1 MLQMSL
7 IAIIAIIVPALAADE
22 PPMPSQAAVEKA
34 QQQVQTLKVWKMT
47 EMLDLKSEQEVPFFS
62 LFNELE
68 ALRQTHLQSKKQLVT
83 DMTQSLEANSGEMSS
98 FSAFI
103 DRYRKLES
111 DFGVQQDT
119 LISRIAGVLN
129 PRQMVAFYVAD
140 ETFAEEVRRAIATER
155 WKAKQN
161 EMVDTTTTTTTE
173 AAFH

>member
-1 MLQMSL
+1 
-7 IAIIAIIVPALAADE
+7 VPVLAADE
-22 PPMPSQAAVEKA
+22 PPIPSQAAVEKA

-47 EMLDLKSEQEVPFFS
+47 EMLGLQSEQEVPFFN

-68 ALRQTHLQSKKQLVT
+68 ALRQNYLQSKKQLVT
-83 DMTQSLEANSGEMSS
+83 DMNTSLEVNTGEMST

-103 DRYRKLES
+103 DRYRKLER

-119 LISRIAGVLN
+119 LVTKIAAVLN

-161 EMVDTTTTTTTE
+161 EMVDTTTTTTTSTE

>member
-1 MLQMSL
+1 MLRMSL
-7 IAIIAIIVPALAADE
+7 IIMIAIIAPALAADE
-22 PPMPSQAAVEKA
+22 PAMPSQAAVEEA
-34 QQQVQTLKVWKMT
+34 QQRVQTLKVWKMT
-47 EMLDLKSEQEVPFFS
+47 EMLDLTSGQEVPFFN

-68 ALRQTHLQSKKQLVT
+68 MLRQNHLSSKKQLVT
-83 DMTQSLEANSGEMSS
+83 DMTKSLEANTGEMST

-103 DRYRKLES
+103 DRYRKLDS
-111 DFGVQQDT
+111 DFKGQEDI
-119 LISRIAGVLN
+119 LIAKITGILN

-140 ETFAEEVRRAIATER
+140 ETFAEEIRRAIATER